1 MEGFVLYQSA
11 HESPLFYW
19 ACYFLEQKNSLSDK
33 LLALINLLFAG
44 FLIALDLSYNEIHLR
59 TLWWSLLKLSTAA
72 IIITI
77 GIIVWLEVTG
87 AIRPTLVLLGSVFLI
102 ALGPST
108 IDGAGYG
115 FAVGVC
121 RRIPKIDCFIV
132 LPNKNVPKVYF
143 ESYASLAITFGTLS
157 IRANFIK

>member
-1 MEGFVLYQSA
+1 MKTISIF
-11 HESPLFYW
+11 
-19 ACYFLEQKNSLSDK
+19 
-33 LLALINLLFAG
+33 LALINLLFAG

-72 IIITI
+72 MIILI

-108 IDGAGYG
+108 IVWAVHVALTTGNVEVHMAIYGGSLMAQGMASLLG
-115 FAVGVC
+115 FAE
-121 RRIPKIDCFIV
+121 
-132 LPNKNVPKVYF
+132 
-143 ESYASLAITFGTLS
+143 ESRKLTVS
-157 IRANFIK
+157 